1 MLIIDVFVTKKYIF
15 TSKYQQKIKYYK
27 MRILKPIYIATF
39 TLVAFGS
46 INAQSLKSAKEDPKF
61 FTAKKTP
68 LTEKEFQRW
77 SHLDLEKDSIPGM
90 SVDKAYAQLLKSK
103 KGIKVIVAVLDS
115 GVDIEHD
122 DLKNVVWTNKKE
134 IAGNGIDDDKNG
146 YIDDVHGWN
155 FLGDSNDENLELVRM
170 LKSKDDGS
178 ETYKKAA
185 AAYEKKMSEIGEL
198 KQQIDFIMNAE
209 KSVREFLKKD
219 VYTLGEVKAITSTD
233 SGVNQGKMVLLSIA
247 AQAGDGFL
255 EEIKSFKDYVYDQ
268 LNFNLNKDFNGR
280 KSVGDNVEDLKD
292 KKYGNNIVFG
302 PDKED
307 ALHGTHVA
315 GIIAQSRNN
324 KIGGDGVADNVE
336 IMAIRAVPNGDEYDK
351 DIALGIRYAVDNGAK
366 VINGSFGKDFSPHKE
381 WVWEAIKYAE
391 SKDVLIVFAAGN
403 DSKNVDVE
411 PSYPADT
418 MDKKTEIADNVIT
431 IGALNYEYGEK
442 VVANFSNYG
451 ATNVDVFA
459 PGMKIYATV
468 PNNKF
473 KYEQGT
479 SMASPNA
486 AGVAALIRS
495 YYPNLKASQ
504 VKTIMMKSGTE
515 LGFEVEIGEKQEKIP
530 FNKASVSGKI
540 VNAYNALKMAEE
552 MSKQTKKSP
561 KL

>member
-1 MLIIDVFVTKKYIF
+1 VLIIDVFVTKKYIF

-178 ETYKKAA
+178 ETYKRAA

-442 VVANFSNYG
+442 VVASFSNYG